1 MKRKHAL
8 EAYSALL
15 GVSLNKMT
23 EGMTDAVLVDTLALS
38 AIREQVAQVEKELR
52 RRTIETID
60 NARLAEYDNLVTKME
75 ALNGQHKA
83 AMQAVINDN
92 FADVVKA
99 QKAFIKAFNKWLEKD
114 VDVEIETIDRKE
126 FIKAV
131 KESEQNITPATLD
144 ALAFLFNDYKAV
156 SAEFDASEIDS
167 LLKEE

>member
-23 EGMTDAVLVDTLALS
+23 EAMVDAVLADTLALA

-52 RRTIETID
+52 RRTIETISQE
-60 NARLAEYDNLVTKME
+60 RLAEYDNLVTKME

-99 QKAFIKAFNKWLEKD
+99 QKAFVKAFNKWLEKD
-114 VDVEIETIDRKE
+114 VDVDVETLDRKE
-126 FIKAV
+126 FIKAM
-131 KESEQNITPATLD
+131 KESEQTITPAILD
-144 ALAFLFNDYKAV
+144 AIAFIFNDYKAV
-156 SAEFDASEIDS
+156 SAEFDASEIDC

>member
-1 MKRKHAL
+1 MKRKQAL

-23 EGMTDAVLVDTLALS
+23 EAMTDAVLADTLAL
-38 AIREQVAQVEKELR
+38 ATIREQVAQVEKELR

-99 QKAFIKAFNKWLEKD
+99 QKAFVKAFNKWLEKD

-144 ALAFLFNDYKAV
+144 ALAFLFDDYKAV

>member
-23 EGMTDAVLVDTLALS
+23 EGMTDAVLADTLALS
-38 AIREQVAQVEKELR
+38 AIREQVEKVEKELR
-52 RRTIETID
+52 KRTIETISHE
-60 NARLAEYDNLVTKME
+60 RLAEYDNLVTKMN
-75 ALNGQHKA
+75 ALNGQNRA

-92 FADVVKA
+92 YADVVKA
-99 QKAFIKAFNKWLEKD
+99 QNAFVKAFNKWLDKD

-131 KESEQNITPATLD
+131 KESEQTITPATLD
-144 ALAFLFNDYKAV
+144 ALAFIFNDYKAA
-156 SAEFDASEIDS
+156 SGEFDASEIDS